1 MNQILAGGVALIV
14 TFFLWRVGKKPKLNS
29 TFNDDEISN
38 LNESKSK
45 LIKTTNKKYPS
56 FSLNHDSLKKW
67 SIPSTEQK
75 QIALRKKL
83 FKLISAGPEERL
95 EAVSIA
101 SEWGHPSILPI
112 LRRGLKDSDS
122 RIVLNAAIG
131 IEKHKRGSKKSRS
144 QESSRPPRNVF
155 LMR

>member
-1 MNQILAGGVALIV
+1 MNQIFAGGIALIV
-14 TFFLWRVGKKPKLNS
+14 TFFLWRVGKKTKLNS
-29 TFNDDEISN
+29 TVYQDQIPN
-38 LNESKSK
+38 LSESKSR
-45 LIKTTNKKYPS
+45 LLNTINKKNKN
-56 FSLNHDSLKKW
+56 FSLDHDSLNQW
-67 SIPSTEQK
+67 SMPSTEQK

-101 SEWGHPSILPI
+101 SAWGHPSILPI

-131 IEKHKRGSKKSRS
+131 IEKHKRGSKNSRS